1 MDADTIWILVV
12 AVVVFLGFIIWHSDV
27 GSKAITRWCSS
38 VLSKEDARSA
48 IRNDVIPELNED
60 CPEDQGD
67 GIILSRV
74 YLKEDNVVFR
84 LLLDGE
90 EVTIEDLRESG
101 EAFVNEMKATII
113 NELAKSGSNTLYMK
127 AEYGMIYEYVE
138 QDSNEKFI
146 VKVEYTEMNVKT
158 NAPNCQSERA

>member
-1 MDADTIWILVV
+1 MDAETIWILVV

-48 IRNDVIPELNED
+48 IQNDVIPELNED

-67 GIILSRV
+67 GIILSHA
-74 YLKEDNVVFR
+74 YLEGDYLVCRFV
-84 LLLDGE
+84 LDGE
-90 EVTIEDLRESG
+90 EATIEALRERG
-101 EAFVNEMKATII
+101 DAFVNEVKATII
-113 NELAKSGSNTLYMK
+113 NELVKNGMEAYYMK
-127 AEYGMIYEYVE
+127 AECGIIYEYVE
-138 QDSNEKFI
+138 QDSDEKFI

-158 NAPNCQSERA
+158 DEESGVCNE

>member
-1 MDADTIWILVV
+1 MDAETIWILVV

-27 GSKAITRWCSS
+27 GSKAITHWCSS
-38 VLSKEDARSA
+38 VLSKEDARG
-48 IRNDVIPELNED
+48 IILNDIIPEINED

-67 GIILSRV
+67 GIILSHV

-90 EVTIEDLRESG
+90 EATIEALRESG

-113 NELAKSGSNTLYMK
+113 NELVKNGMEAYYMK
-127 AEYGMIYEYVE
+127 AECGIIYEYVE
-138 QDSNEKFI
+138 QDSDEKFI

-158 NAPNCQSERA
+158 DEESGASE